1 MKKNQG
7 YIAISMTLILLVV
20 TIGITSAF
28 FFLSSG
34 NIKIAESLRQGEQ
47 ALFRSDGCLE
57 EGLLRLKADP
67 ILYTGGSVSFPDGV
81 CHISVENQAGI
92 YTLQAYFSG
101 SDPYWRSI
109 EAEAQLADGVVRLTS
124 WSEKPLVVE

>member
-1 MKKNQG
+1 MKSNQG
-7 YIAISMTLILLVV
+7 YIAITTVLIVLAV
-20 TIGITSAF
+20 TIGITSAL

-34 NIKIAESLRQGEQ
+34 NIKIAESLRQGER

-67 ILYTGGSVSFPDGV
+67 LYAGGVVSFPDGT
-81 CHISVENQAGI
+81 CHISIEKQAEI
-92 YTLQAYFSG
+92 YVFQVIFSNN
-101 SDPYWRSI
+101 DPYWRSI
-109 EAEAQLADGVVRLTS
+109 EARAQITDGVVQLTS